1 MSNDFTLEYA
11 FSVSP
16 EQVFCALTD
25 VSEQRQWLPGLTECV
40 PLDNENAAETALKYV
55 RKLDG
60 RESAEVVHVKESTP
74 HHTYAISLT
83 SRVGSSQ
90 NTVSYRYTLDAT
102 DDGCRLAITCIVH
115 TAPSTSTWAVDM
127 LSTMLKGRLESDCQ
141 ALMNYVGSIG
151 G

>member
-1 MSNDFTLEYA
+1 MANDFTLQYVI
-11 FSVSP
+11 SVSP
-16 EQVFCALTD
+16 EQVFYALTD
-25 VSEQRQWLPGLTECV
+25 ISEQQQWLPGLIECV
-40 PLDNENAAETALKYV
+40 PLDNENTAGIAIKYV

-83 SRVGSSQ
+83 NRVGSSQ

-102 DDGCRLAITCIVH
+102 GDGCQLAVTCTVH
-115 TAPSTSTWAVDM
+115 TPPSTSPWAM
-127 LSTMLKGRLESDCQ
+127 GLLSTMLKGRLETDCQ
-141 ALMNYVGSIG
+141 ALMDYVGSTG